1 VSSDARWAP
10 CPHPERDLEWTL
22 RYPLRHGYVY
32 ALAET
37 TNNPIRFLT
46 ARAALEAAH
55 RMNEPA
61 RAKEQA

>member
-32 ALAET
+32 ALSDT
-37 TNNPIRFLT
+37 TNNPIRFT
-46 ARAALEAAH
+46 SARAALEAAN
-55 RMNEPA
+55 RMNTP
-61 RAKEQA
+61 AKELQP